1 MAEEKKEKDENNGLG
16 LTAEQ
21 LQKEFKEHSVADF
34 FKKNK
39 QMLGLTGK
47 IRTLTTIIHEYVTNS
62 VTWDTPTVVRINKDT
77 QVSEIGK
84 VCDELMEKNG
94 FDYSDGKKVESL
106 REFPKFEVLCFDKET
121 NRLKF
126 KEVKSLHRHRLEEGE
141 RLFRIKTVGNRIVET
156 TKHHGL
162 FSLRNGKIAE
172 VKAEDLNVGDFIAV
186 PRKNWIEETAGE
198 INLLE
203 EALKLNDSELKEFS
217 IFGIKK
223 LLYGNPELKNKI
235 KAQMNKKQQQY
246 DFYRN
251 YMKCDRLPVR
261 LLKILNDGERRMF
274 YNAEVGYRHTK
285 YHLPAKMPVTSEL
298 LQFLGLFI
306 AEGSTRKTLA
316 SCALSFGSHEQE
328 LIQYSAQLVEKV
340 FGFRPFI
347 KKAHPTATNVVL
359 PSKTV
364 AFLLSKIIQC
374 GIGAKNKQIPGLVFN
389 VSEERAREFL
399 FAYLAGD
406 GYPSQ
411 KLFHCLREKKFQLK
425 EKITLATASNR
436 LALGM
441 QYLLSALGYSY
452 SFQGKKEEKRTVKNV
467 ETLFGKSYTI
477 EFYLSQQNSP
487 LNFYPLA
494 SGGITAIIEPK
505 LKWAIGNRGQQFA
518 TYEKI
523 TSLKI
528 TDAAI
533 SEQAARFIAGDL
545 GLLQIAEIT
554 TRIPAQGEFVY
565 DYSVE
570 NDENFVGG
578 FGAICLHNSLDA
590 CEEHHVLP
598 ELTVKITEIGE
609 EHYELSVQ
617 DNGPGLTKE
626 TVGKAFGQ
634 LLAGTKFHRRI
645 QQRGQQG
652 IGAAGATMLALG
664 TTGKPI
670 QVITGDGKHAFMSE
684 LTIDSKTNQPK
695 IIKMDDIDKP
705 FKGTAVK
712 ARFKDIKYQR
722 SEQGP
727 FEYLRRT
734 AIANPHAKVTL
745 FEPDGTKTIFD
756 RTSNELPPR
765 PIEVPPHPRGMTIDE
780 LLEMSHV
787 TKARKVS
794 AFLKTDFDRMGEKAI
809 EEIEKKVH
817 FDLEKDPKKLVW
829 EEAEEIVKAFKTI
842 QFIAPRTDGLRP
854 IGEERIEKSVK
865 EIVEPEFLSVVERKP
880 AVYQGGFAFQV
891 ETAVGF
897 GGNAGR
903 VLGKDEQG
911 NETRKMEIM
920 RFANRVPLL
929 FDSGGCAL
937 TKAVQTVDWKRYGIK
952 DLDNAPLT
960 VFIHILSVH
969 IPYTGAGK
977 QAVADEEEVM
987 EELRLALMDTGRKIY
1002 RYVALKKR
1010 EEEKQQK
1017 RKLFMKY
1024 AAEVAYGLQELTKE
1038 KKETIEKKLLQIVLN
1053 RLKIEEEQMAKEE
1066 VPEELDEAEL
1076 EKEAKKEKKE
1086 KEKKGKKKKS
1096 RLGGEEGDE

>member
-1 MAEEKKEKDENNGLG
+1 MAEEKNNNGDIG

-34 FKKNK
+34 FKRNK

-47 IRTLTTIIHEYVTNS
+47 IRTLTTIIHEYVT
-62 VTWDTPTVVRINKDT
+62 
-77 QVSEIGK
+77 
-84 VCDELMEKNG
+84 
-94 FDYSDGKKVESL
+94 
-106 REFPKFEVLCFDKET
+106 
-121 NRLKF
+121 
-126 KEVKSLHRHRLEEGE
+126 
-141 RLFRIKTVGNRIVET
+141 
-156 TKHHGL
+156 
-162 FSLRNGKIAE
+162 
-172 VKAEDLNVGDFIAV
+172 
-186 PRKNWIEETAGE
+186 
-198 INLLE
+198 
-203 EALKLNDSELKEFS
+203 
-217 IFGIKK
+217 
-223 LLYGNPELKNKI
+223 
-235 KAQMNKKQQQY
+235 
-246 DFYRN
+246 
-251 YMKCDRLPVR
+251 
-261 LLKILNDGERRMF
+261 
-274 YNAEVGYRHTK
+274 
-285 YHLPAKMPVTSEL
+285 
-298 LQFLGLFI
+298 
-306 AEGSTRKTLA
+306 
-316 SCALSFGSHEQE
+316 
-328 LIQYSAQLVEKV
+328 
-340 FGFRPFI
+340 
-347 KKAHPTATNVVL
+347 
-359 PSKTV
+359 
-364 AFLLSKIIQC
+364 
-374 GIGAKNKQIPGLVFN
+374 
-389 VSEERAREFL
+389 
-399 FAYLAGD
+399 
-406 GYPSQ
+406 
-411 KLFHCLREKKFQLK
+411 
-425 EKITLATASNR
+425 
-436 LALGM
+436 
-441 QYLLSALGYSY
+441 
-452 SFQGKKEEKRTVKNV
+452 
-467 ETLFGKSYTI
+467 
-477 EFYLSQQNSP
+477 
-487 LNFYPLA
+487 
-494 SGGITAIIEPK
+494 
-505 LKWAIGNRGQQFA
+505 
-518 TYEKI
+518 
-523 TSLKI
+523 
-528 TDAAI
+528 
-533 SEQAARFIAGDL
+533 
-545 GLLQIAEIT
+545 
-554 TRIPAQGEFVY
+554 
-565 DYSVE
+565 
-570 NDENFVGG
+570 
-578 FGAICLHNSLDA
+578 NSLDA

-652 IGAAGATMLALG
+652 IGACMKGDTLVPLADGRILPIKEIVENNLVGEEAISLDLDSMKLIPGKIIKCWKPKNPLFVKIGTTKGRNISLTPENPILTIADSQPTWIRADEVQSGMHIAVPNRLPAFPKTKRMIDIFDSKTIQVENDALLAALKKKLLEKNRSLSQIAKKTGIGKDVLRNWFNRKMPNGKPRGRPTLEKLLILAEYAGMPKEELFSQINRVGRKGTYSNTPVFIDSETAWIAGLLAGDGHQSSIQDDKWGVNISFANKSPELIQKYKKLIEEKVGIKTQQYFHETKKYYTVQCSSKILSETLEFFGVTRGKKYNCFDLSNGLFALNDELIASYLCGLFDAEGSVSPDKYSINLTLYNKKAIEKVFYALLRLGIHASINKAGNENRISITQKQNIYEFYKKVGFSETRKKKLLLEILSHNNEHSQTDRIPNIARLTTEYVRQSGPLTALPSASYTALHKNRITKNALQQVLQTVGIHERTGQFLHALAFSDVAWLEVTKTEFEKNEEEFVFDLEIEQYHNFIAGGIICHNSGATMLALG

-670 QVITGDGKHAFMSE
+670 QVITGNGKNAFMCE

-695 IIKMDDIDKP
+695 IIKMEDIDKP

-712 ARFKDIKYQR
+712 ARFKEIKYQR

-745 FEPDGTKTIFD
+745 FEPDGTKTVFD
-756 RTSNELPPR
+756 RTSSELPPR

-809 EEIEKKVH
+809 EEIEKKIH

-829 EEAEEIVKAFKTI
+829 EEAEEIVKAFKAI

-854 IGEERIEKSVK
+854 IGEERIQKSVK

-880 AVYQGGFAFQV
+880 SVYQGGFAFQV

-903 VLGKDEQG
+903 NQGKDEQG
-911 NETRKMEIM
+911 METKKMEVM

-937 TKAVQTVDWKRYGIK
+937 TKAVQTVDWRRYGIK

-1002 RYVALKKR
+1002 RYVAMKKR

-1038 KKETIEKKLLQIVLN
+1038 KKDVIEKKLLQIVLQ

-1066 VPEELDEAEL
+1066 VPEELDEKEL
-1076 EKEAKKEKKE
+1076 EKEAKKE

-1096 RLGGEEGDE
+1096 RLGGEEADE